1 MKWLGLALGL
11 LLAGF
16 VLFPGSASSSSALPL
31 GEATF
36 VVG

>member
-1 MKWLGLALGL
+1 MKWLGVSLIFLLAGL
-11 LLAGF
+11 LLYPVVTSGT
-16 VLFPGSASSSSALPL
+16 PGVPL

>member
-1 MKWLGLALGL
+1 MKWLGVSLVF
-11 LLAGF
+11 LLAGL
-16 VLFPGSASSSSALPL
+16 VLYPVVTSGSPDVPL